1 MDKKVYSAAQDGCT
15 LTTVCVRPTRCAF
28 LILFA
33 DTRIGDADICALCRL
48 THHRMPDA
56 EWHACARRIRPLLPS
71 CRRSTPSAQGT
82 TRREEVASAK
92 RSTRAA
98 WRRRSGSCM
107 RTERGEFHRDE
118 MALVK
123 ETGRFF
129 CACGMCV
136 FRTLLP
142 RTPFERV
149 HVCTLCRLTT
159 RLLACLMRSEMRAV
173 NVVGTRM
180 LRKQWVLSFALA
192 CAGRQ
197 GCRRDRVAAAVGRRC
212 VP

>member
-98 WRRRSGSCM
+98 WRRVPSG
-107 RTERGEFHRDE
+107 RDGAGKGDRE
-118 MALVK
+118 V
-123 ETGRFF
+123 F

-180 LRKQWVLSFALA
+180 LRKPWVLPFALA

-197 GCRRDRVAAAVGRRC
+197 RCRRDRVAAAVGRRC